1 MRTGAAGKTMRSR
14 EREMRMAVGGMT
26 PQSKVSATMRMAVGG
41 MMPQS
46 MGHVMM
52 TVGDEMTPQLKVR
65 LMTEG
70 RWRASKKR
78 EATGKKRARPAPVVD
93 SLDTVVDVDVDVVVA
108 VAVAVADNNDADGND
123 SLVAAAAE
131 NCPIR
136 PEGPQY
142 PPPPTMHHF
151 EMMVADQQPSQ
162 TPVRRRSQAAADAS
176 VTPIDAAWVYPPHPP
191 LEEEA
196 TPASWL
202 VWSAQISSRTP
213 RS

>member
-14 EREMRMAVGGMT
+14 ERVMRMAVGGMT
-26 PQSKVSATMRMAVGG
+26 PQSKVSATMTVGDE

-52 TVGDEMTPQLKVR
+52 TVGDEMPPQLKVR

-78 EATGKKRARPAPVVD
+78 EATGKKRARPAPVAD
-93 SLDTVVDVDVDVVVA
+93 SLDTVAVVDVDVDVVV
-108 VAVAVADNNDADGND
+108 VVAVADNNDADGND

-136 PEGPQY
+136 PEGLQY

-196 TPASWL
+196 TPGSWL
-202 VWSAQISSRTP
+202 VWSAQISFRTP

>member
-1 MRTGAAGKTMRSR
+1 
-14 EREMRMAVGGMT
+14 
-26 PQSKVSATMRMAVGG
+26 
-41 MMPQS
+41 
-46 MGHVMM
+46 
-52 TVGDEMTPQLKVR
+52 MTPQLKVR

-78 EATGKKRARPAPVVD
+78 EATGKKRARPAPVAD
-93 SLDTVVDVDVDVVVA
+93 SLDTVAVVDVVDA
-108 VAVAVADNNDADGND
+108 VVDVGVGVADNNDADGND
-123 SLVAAAAE
+123 SLVVAAAE
-131 NCPIR
+131 NYPTR

-151 EMMVADQQPSQ
+151 EMMVANQQPSQ
-162 TPVRRRSQAAADAS
+162 MPVRRRSQAAADAS

-196 TPASWL
+196 TPGSWL
-202 VWSAQISSRTP
+202 VWSAQISFRTP